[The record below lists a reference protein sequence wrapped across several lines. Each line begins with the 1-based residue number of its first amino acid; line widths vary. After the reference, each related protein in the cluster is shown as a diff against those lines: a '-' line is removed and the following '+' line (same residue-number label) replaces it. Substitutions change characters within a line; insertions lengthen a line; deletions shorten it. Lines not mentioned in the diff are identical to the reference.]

1 MAAVALL
8 HFSLTCAYLQTYPV
22 LQALSPSLLILLI
35 VGDAGPEGLSE
46 KEVLSHFGPKQL
58 LEDRI
63 EDLLDANLAYESG
76 SSLQL
81 TTTGQLTVFLLTNLR
96 KILGLPPGQG

>member
-1 MAAVALL
+1 MRLSSDLSRTAGFKPFA
-8 HFSLTCAYLQTYPV
+8 FNLTDR
-22 LQALSPSLLILLI
+22 
-35 VGDAGPEGLSE
+35 GDAGPEGLSE